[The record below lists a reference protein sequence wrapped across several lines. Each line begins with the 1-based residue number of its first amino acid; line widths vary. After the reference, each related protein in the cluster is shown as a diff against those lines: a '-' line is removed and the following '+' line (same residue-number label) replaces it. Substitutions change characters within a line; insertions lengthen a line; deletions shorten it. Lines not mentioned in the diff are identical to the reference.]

1 MPWQGMH
8 CRAMRFSKKLLKYFI
23 MEFTLKNQDATS
35 VILSVN
41 IQEADYSALVEKQLK
56 NFRQKANIPGFR
68 PGMVP
73 MGLIKKQYGTAV
85 KAEEINKLLQTKIFE
100 YIRENKV
107 DMLGEPL
114 PIEEQQA
121 NINMVEDKE
130 FTFEFEIALAPK
142 FDAVLDKN
150 DKLAY
155 YRILPTDEMV
165 QGQVNAYA
173 QRCGEYKQVDS
184 YENGDMLKGT
194 LAESVEDGVVVREA
208 VMMPS
213 YMKNDEQ
220 KALFAGVKVN
230 DVVTFNPSV
239 AFDGNEAELASL
251 LKVEKGEVAAHNGE
265 FTFTVA
271 EITRFV
277 ASELNQNVFDAAF
290 GKDAVKSEEEFR
302 AKISEQFEARFEV
315 ESDYKLLMD
324 VRKYLMEKVGKLE
337 FNESILRR
345 IMDTNKAEGAEA
357 VSEED
362 FQKSLTELTW
372 HLIKEQLARKF
383 EVKVD
388 DNDVLSVAKDATRDQ
403 FAQYGMANVPDD
415 LLENYAKEML
425 KQDKTREAL
434 INRAVDVKLI
444 AAIKGAVTLEEEK
457 VSVEDFNKKV
467 SENA

>member
-1 MPWQGMH
+1 
-8 CRAMRFSKKLLKYFI
+8 
-23 MEFTLKNQDATS
+23 MEFTLKNQSAVS
-35 VILSVN
+35 AILSVN

-100 YIRENKV
+100 YIRENKI

-114 PIEEQQA
+114 PIEAQQA
-121 NINMVEDKE
+121 GINMAEDKD

-155 YRILPTDEMV
+155 YKIQPTEEMIDS
-165 QGQVNAYA
+165 QVNMFA
-173 QRCGEYKQVDS
+173 QRCGEYKQVEA

-194 LAESVEDGVVVREA
+194 LTEAVEDGVVVREA

-213 YMKNDEQ
+213 YMKNDDQ
-220 KALFAGVKVN
+220 KALFAGAKLN
-230 DVVTFNPSV
+230 DVVTFNPYV

-251 LKVEKGEVAAHNGE
+251 LKVEKNEVAAHNGE
-265 FTFTVA
+265 FTFTIT

-302 AKISEQFEARFEV
+302 AKIAEQFEARFEV

-324 VRKYLMEKVGKLE
+324 VREYLMNKVGKLE
-337 FNESILRR
+337 FDEAILRR
-345 IMDTNKAEGAEA
+345 IMDMNKAEGAEA
-357 VSEED
+357 FSEED

-372 HLIKEQLARKF
+372 HLIKEQLAKKF
-383 EVKVD
+383 EVKID
-388 DNDVLSVAKDATRDQ
+388 DNDVLGVAKDATRDQ

-425 KQDKTREAL
+425 KQEKTREAL
-434 INRAVDVKLI
+434 VNRAVDVKLI
-444 AAIKGAVTLEEEK
+444 KSIKETVTLQEEK
-457 VSVEDFNKKV
+457 VSVDEFNKKV
-467 SENA
+467 SEKA

>member
-1 MPWQGMH
+1 
-8 CRAMRFSKKLLKYFI
+8 

-35 VILSVN
+35 AILSVN
-41 IQEADYSALVEKQLK
+41 IQEADYAALVEKQLK
-56 NFRQKANIPGFR
+56 NFRQKANVPGFR

-100 YIRENKV
+100 YIRENKI

-114 PIEEQQA
+114 PIEAQQA
-121 NINMVEDKE
+121 NINMAEDKD

-142 FDAVLDKN
+142 FDAVLDKG
-150 DKLAY
+150 DALAY
-155 YRILPTDEMV
+155 YKIQPTEEMI
-165 QGQVNAYA
+165 QGQVNAFA
-173 QRCGEYKQVDS
+173 QRCGEYKQVES
-184 YENGDMLKGT
+184 FENGDMLKGT
-194 LAESVEDGVVVREA
+194 LTEAVENGVVVREA

-213 YMKNDEQ
+213 YMKNDDQ
-220 KALFAGVKVN
+220 KALFSGAKVN
-230 DVVTFNPSV
+230 DVVTFNPFT

-251 LKVEKGEVAAHNGE
+251 LKVEKSEVAAHNGE
-265 FTFTVA
+265 FTFAIT

-277 ASELNQNVFDAAF
+277 ASEINQNVFDAAF

-302 AKISEQFEARFEV
+302 AKIAEQFEARFEV

-324 VRKYLMEKVGKLE
+324 VRDYLMNKVGKLE
-337 FNESILRR
+337 FNEAILRR
-345 IMDTNKAEGAEA
+345 IMDSNQPEGAEA

-362 FQKSLTELTW
+362 FQKSLTELRW
-372 HLIKEQLARKF
+372 HLVKEQLAKKF
-383 EVKVD
+383 EIKID
-388 DNDVLSVAKDATRDQ
+388 DNDVLEVAKAATRDQ
-403 FAQYGMANVPDD
+403 FAQYGMANVPED

-425 KQDKTREAL
+425 KQEKTREAL

-444 AAIKGAVTLEEEK
+444 QGIKAAVTLNEEK

>member
-1 MPWQGMH
+1 
-8 CRAMRFSKKLLKYFI
+8 

-35 VILSVN
+35 AILSVN

-73 MGLIKKQYGTAV
+73 MGLIKKQYGVAV

-100 YIRENKV
+100 YIRENKI

-121 NINMVEDKE
+121 GINMAEDKE

-155 YRILPTDEMV
+155 YKIQPTEEMID
-165 QGQVNAYA
+165 GQANAFA
-173 QRCGEYKQVDS
+173 QRCGEYKQVES

-194 LAESVEDGVVVREA
+194 LTESVEEGIVVREA

-220 KALFAGVKVN
+220 KALFNGAKVN
-230 DVVTFNPSV
+230 DIVTFNPTV

-251 LKVEKGEVAAHNGE
+251 LKVEKAEVAAHAGE
-265 FTFTVA
+265 FTFAIT

-277 ASELNQNVFDAAF
+277 ASEINQTVFDAAF

-302 AKISEQFEARFEV
+302 AKIAEQFEARFEV

-324 VRKYLMEKVGKLE
+324 VRDYLMEKVGKLE
-337 FNESILRR
+337 FNEAILRR
-345 IMDTNKAEGAEA
+345 IMDGNRAEGAEA

-362 FQKSLTELTW
+362 FQKSLTELRW
-372 HLIKEQLARKF
+372 HLVKEQLAKKF
-383 EVKVD
+383 EVKID
-388 DNDVLSVAKDATRDQ
+388 DNDVLEVAKAATREQ
-403 FAQYGMANVPDD
+403 FAQYGMANVPED

-425 KQDKTREAL
+425 KQEKTREAL

-444 AAIKGAVTLEEEK
+444 QAIKAAVTLNEEK
-457 VSVEDFNKKV
+457 ISVEDFNKKV

>member
-1 MPWQGMH
+1 
-8 CRAMRFSKKLLKYFI
+8 
-23 MEFTLKNQDATS
+23 MEFALKNQNATS
-35 VILSVN
+35 AILSVT

-100 YIRENKV
+100 YIRENKI

-121 NINMVEDKE
+121 DINMADDKD

-142 FDAVLDKN
+142 FDATLDKN
-150 DKLAY
+150 DKLPY
-155 YRILPTDEMV
+155 YRIQPTDEMIE
-165 QGQVNAYA
+165 GQVNAFA
-173 QRCGEYKQVDS
+173 QRCGEYKKVDS

-194 LAESVEDGVVVREA
+194 LTESVENGVVVREA

-213 YMKNDEQ
+213 YMKNEDQ
-220 KALFAGVKVN
+220 KALFAGVKVD

-239 AFDGNEAELASL
+239 AFDNNEAELSSL
-251 LKVEKGEVAAHNGE
+251 LKVEKGEVAAHNGD
-265 FTFTVA
+265 FTFAVV

-277 ASELNQNVFDAAF
+277 ASELNQTVFDAAF
-290 GKDAVKSEEEFR
+290 GKDVVTNEADFR
-302 AKISEQFEARFEV
+302 AKIAEQFENRFEV

-324 VRKYLMEKVGKLE
+324 VRTYLMDKLGKFE
-337 FNESILRR
+337 YNESILRR
-345 IMDTNKAEGAEA
+345 IMDGNKAGET

-372 HLIKEQLARKF
+372 HLIKEQLAKKY
-383 EVKVD
+383 EIKID
-388 DNDVLSVAKDATRDQ
+388 DNDVLGVAKDATRDQ
-403 FAQYGMANVPDD
+403 FAQYGMANVPED

-425 KQDKTREAL
+425 KQEKTREAL

-444 AAIKGAVTLEEEK
+444 QAIKGAVTLNEEK

>member
-1 MPWQGMH
+1 
-8 CRAMRFSKKLLKYFI
+8 
-23 MEFTLKNQDATS
+23 MEFTLKNQSAAS
-35 VILSVN
+35 AILSVN
-41 IQEADYSALVEKQLK
+41 IQEADYSTLVEKQLK

-100 YIRENKV
+100 YIRENKI

-114 PIEEQQA
+114 PIESQQA
-121 NINMVEDKE
+121 GINMAEDKE

-155 YRILPTDEMV
+155 YRIQPTDEMIE
-165 QGQVNAYA
+165 GQVNAFA
-173 QRCGEYKQVDS
+173 QRCGEYKQVEA

-194 LAESVEDGVVVREA
+194 LAESVEDGIVVREA

-220 KALFAGVKVN
+220 KALFAGSKLN

-239 AFDGNEAELASL
+239 AFDNNEAELASL
-251 LKVEKGEVAAHNGE
+251 LKVEKADVAAHNGE
-265 FTFTVA
+265 FTFTIT

-290 GKDAVKSEEEFR
+290 GKDVVTNEADFR
-302 AKISEQFEARFEV
+302 AKIAEQFESRFEV

-324 VRKYLMEKVGKLE
+324 VRTYLMEKVGKLE
-337 FNESILRR
+337 YDEAILRR
-345 IMDTNKAEGAEA
+345 IMDSNKQGEA

-383 EVKVD
+383 EVKVE
-388 DNDVLSVAKDATRDQ
+388 DNDVLDVAKAATRDQ

-425 KQDKTREAL
+425 KQEKTREAL

-444 AAIKGAVTLEEEK
+444 QAIKGVVTLEEEK

>member
-1 MPWQGMH
+1 
-8 CRAMRFSKKLLKYFI
+8 

-56 NFRQKANIPGFR
+56 NFRQKANVPGFR

-100 YIRENKV
+100 YIRENKI

-121 NINMVEDKE
+121 GINMADDKE

-142 FDAVLDKN
+142 FDAVLDSN

-155 YRILPTDEMV
+155 YRIQPTEEMIES
-165 QGQVNAYA
+165 QVNAFA
-173 QRCGEYKQVDS
+173 QRCGEYKKVES

-194 LAESVEDGVVVREA
+194 LTESVENGIVVREA
-208 VMMPS
+208 VMMPQ
-213 YMKNDEQ
+213 YMKNEEQ

-239 AFDGNEAELASL
+239 AFDNNEAELASL
-251 LKVEKGEVAAHNGE
+251 LKVEKAEILAHAGE
-265 FTFTVA
+265 FTFTVT

-277 ASELNQNVFDAAF
+277 ASELNQNVFDAVF
-290 GKDAVKSEEEFR
+290 GKDVVTNEADFR
-302 AKISEQFEARFEV
+302 AKIAEQFEARFEV

-324 VRKYLMEKVGKLE
+324 VRTYLMEKVGKLE
-337 FNESILRR
+337 FNEAILRR
-345 IMDTNKAEGAEA
+345 IMDMNKAEGAEA

-388 DNDVLSVAKDATRDQ
+388 DNDVLEVAKAATRDQ
-403 FAQYGMANVPDD
+403 FAQYGMANVPEDI
-415 LLENYAKEML
+415 LENYAKEML

-444 AAIKGAVTLEEEK
+444 QGVKGAVTLAEEK

>member
-1 MPWQGMH
+1 
-8 CRAMRFSKKLLKYFI
+8 
-23 MEFTLKNQDATS
+23 MEFTLKNQSAS
-35 VILSVN
+35 SAILSVN

-56 NFRQKANIPGFR
+56 NFRQKANVPGFR

-73 MGLIKKQYGTAV
+73 MGLVKKQYGTAV

-100 YIRENKV
+100 YIRENKI

-114 PIEEQQA
+114 PIESQQA
-121 NINMVEDKE
+121 GINMAEDKE

-142 FDAVLDKN
+142 FEAVLDNN

-155 YRILPTDEMV
+155 YRIQPTEEMIN
-165 QGQVNAYA
+165 GQVNAFA
-173 QRCGEYKQVDS
+173 QRCGEYKQVES

-194 LAESVEDGVVVREA
+194 LAESVEEGIVVREA

-213 YMKNDEQ
+213 YMKNDDQ
-220 KALFAGVKVN
+220 KALFAGSKVN
-230 DVVTFNPSV
+230 DVVTFNPCV
-239 AFDGNEAELASL
+239 AFDNNEAELASL
-251 LKVEKGEVAAHNGE
+251 LKVEKSEVAAHNGE
-265 FTFTVA
+265 FTFTIT

-277 ASELNQNVFDAAF
+277 ASELNQTVFDAAF
-290 GKDAVKSEEEFR
+290 GKDVVTNEADFR
-302 AKISEQFEARFEV
+302 AKIAEQFEARFEV

-324 VRKYLMEKVGKLE
+324 VRTYLMGKVGKLE
-337 FNESILRR
+337 YDEAILRR
-345 IMDTNKAEGAEA
+345 IMDGSKQPGET
-357 VSEED
+357 VSEEE

-383 EVKVD
+383 EIKVD
-388 DNDVLSVAKDATRDQ
+388 DNDVLDVAKAATRDQ
-403 FAQYGMANVPDD
+403 FAQYGMANVPED

-444 AAIKGAVTLEEEK
+444 NAIKGVVTLEEEK

>member
-1 MPWQGMH
+1 
-8 CRAMRFSKKLLKYFI
+8 

-35 VILSVN
+35 AILSVN

-100 YIRENKV
+100 YIRENKI

-150 DKLAY
+150 DALAY
-155 YRILPTDEMV
+155 YKIQPTEEMI
-165 QGQVNAYA
+165 QGQVNAFA
-173 QRCGEYKQVDS
+173 QRCGEYKQVES

-194 LAESVEDGVVVREA
+194 LTEAVENGVVVREA

-213 YMKNDEQ
+213 YMKNDDQ
-220 KALFAGVKVN
+220 KALFTGSKVN
-230 DVVTFNPSV
+230 DIVTFNPSV

-251 LKVEKGEVAAHNGE
+251 LKVEKSEVAAHNGE
-265 FTFTVA
+265 FTFA
-271 EITRFV
+271 ISEITRFV
-277 ASELNQNVFDAAF
+277 ASEINQNVFDAAF

-302 AKISEQFEARFEV
+302 AKIAEQFEARFEV

-324 VRKYLMEKVGKLE
+324 TREYLMNKVGKME
-337 FNESILRR
+337 FNEAILRR
-345 IMDTNKAEGAEA
+345 IMDSNKAEGET
-357 VSEED
+357 VSEEE
-362 FQKSLTELTW
+362 FQKSLTELSW
-372 HLIKEQLARKF
+372 HLIKEQLAKKF
-383 EVKVD
+383 EVKID
-388 DNDVLSVAKDATRDQ
+388 DNDVLNVAKGATRDQ
-403 FAQYGMANVPDD
+403 FAQYGMANVPED

-425 KQDKTREAL
+425 KQEKTREAL

-444 AAIKGAVTLEEEK
+444 QSIKAAITLNEEK
-457 VSVEDFNKKV
+457 ISVEDFNKKV

>member
-1 MPWQGMH
+1 
-8 CRAMRFSKKLLKYFI
+8 

-35 VILSVN
+35 ARLVVN

-73 MGLIKKQYGTAV
+73 MGLIKKQYGVAV

-100 YIRENKV
+100 YIKENKV

-121 NINMVEDKE
+121 GINMAADKD

-150 DKLAY
+150 DALPY
-155 YRILPTDEMV
+155 YRIEPTKEMID
-165 QGQVNAYA
+165 GQANAFA
-173 QRCGEYKQVDS
+173 QRCGEYKQVES

-194 LAESVEDGVVVREA
+194 LTESVEEGIVVREA
-208 VMMPS
+208 VMMPA

-220 KALFAGVKVN
+220 KALFANAKVN

-239 AFDGNEAELASL
+239 AFDNNEAELASL
-251 LKVEKGEVAAHNGE
+251 LKVEKSEVAAHAGE
-265 FTFTVA
+265 FTFTIS

-277 ASELNQNVFDAAF
+277 ASEINQNVFDAAF
-290 GKDAVKSEEEFR
+290 GKDVVKTEEEFR
-302 AKISEQFEARFEV
+302 AKIAEQFAGRFEV

-324 VRKYLMEKVGKLE
+324 IRTYLMEKVGKFE
-337 FNESILRR
+337 FNEAILRR
-345 IMDTNKAEGAEA
+345 IMDMNKAEGET

-362 FQKSLTELTW
+362 FQKSLTELAW
-372 HLIKEQLARKF
+372 HLIKEQLAKKF
-383 EVKVD
+383 EIKID
-388 DNDVLSVAKDATRDQ
+388 DNDVLGVAKDATRDQ
-403 FAQYGMANVPDD
+403 FAQYGMANVPED

-444 AAIKGAVTLEEEK
+444 QSIKSVITLNEET

>member
-1 MPWQGMH
+1 
-8 CRAMRFSKKLLKYFI
+8 
-23 MEFTLKNQDATS
+23 MEFTLNNQGATS
-35 VILSVN
+35 AILSVT

-114 PIEEQQA
+114 PIEAQQA
-121 NINMVEDKE
+121 GINMAEDKD

-155 YRILPTDEMV
+155 YRIQPTDEMIE
-165 QGQVNAYA
+165 GQVNAYA
-173 QRCGEYKQVDS
+173 QRCGEYKQVEA

-194 LAESVEDGVVVREA
+194 LTESVEDGVVVREA

-220 KALFAGVKVN
+220 KALFAGAKVN
-230 DVVTFNPSV
+230 DVITFNPSV
-239 AFDGNEAELASL
+239 AFDGNEAELSSL
-251 LKVEKGEVAAHNGE
+251 LKVEKNEVAAHNGE
-265 FTFTVA
+265 FTYAVT

-290 GKDAVKSEEEFR
+290 GKDVVTDEAGFR
-302 AKISEQFEARFEV
+302 AKIAEQFESRFEV

-324 VRKYLMEKVGKLE
+324 VREYLMEKVGKLD
-337 FNESILRR
+337 FNEDILRR
-345 IMDTNKAEGAEA
+345 IMDSNKAEGAEA

-362 FQKSLTELTW
+362 FQKSLTELRW
-372 HLIKEQLARKF
+372 HLIKEQLAKKF
-383 EVKVD
+383 EVKID
-388 DNDVLSVAKDATRDQ
+388 DNDVLGVAKDATRDQ

-425 KQDKTREAL
+425 KQEKTREAL

-444 AAIKGAVTLEEEK
+444 KAIKDTVTLNEEK
-457 VSVEDFNKKV
+457 ISVEDFNKKV

>member
-1 MPWQGMH
+1 
-8 CRAMRFSKKLLKYFI
+8 
-23 MEFTLKNQDATS
+23 MEITLKNQDATS
-35 VILSVN
+35 ARLVIN

-56 NFRQKANIPGFR
+56 NFRQKANVPGFR

-73 MGLIKKQYGTAV
+73 MGLIKKQYGVAV

-100 YIRENKV
+100 YIKENKV

-121 NINMVEDKE
+121 GINMAADKD
-130 FTFEFEIALAPK
+130 FTFEFEVALAPK
-142 FDAVLDKN
+142 FDAVLDKS
-150 DKLAY
+150 DALPY
-155 YRILPTDEMV
+155 YRIEPTKEMID
-165 QGQVNAYA
+165 GQANAFA
-173 QRCGEYKQVDS
+173 QRCGEYKQVES

-194 LAESVEDGVVVREA
+194 LTESVEEGIVVREA

-213 YMKNDEQ
+213 YMKNDDQ
-220 KALFAGVKVN
+220 KVLFANAKVN

-239 AFDGNEAELASL
+239 AFDNNEAELASL
-251 LKVEKGEVAAHNGE
+251 LKVAKGEVAAHAGE
-265 FTFTVA
+265 FTFTIA

-277 ASELNQNVFDAAF
+277 ASEINQNVFDAAF
-290 GKDAVKSEEEFR
+290 GKDAVKTEEEFR
-302 AKISEQFEARFEV
+302 AKIAEQFAGRFEV

-324 VRKYLMEKVGKLE
+324 IRTYLMEKVGKLE
-337 FNESILRR
+337 YNESILRR
-345 IMDTNKAEGAEA
+345 IMDMSKAEGET
-357 VSEED
+357 VSEEE

-372 HLIKEQLARKF
+372 HLIKEQLAKKF
-383 EVKVD
+383 EIKID
-388 DNDVLSVAKDATRDQ
+388 DNDVLGVAKDATRDQ
-403 FAQYGMANVPDD
+403 FAQYGMANVPED

-444 AAIKGAVTLEEEK
+444 QSIKSVITLNEETI
-457 VSVEDFNKKV
+457 SVEDFNKKV

>member
-1 MPWQGMH
+1 
-8 CRAMRFSKKLLKYFI
+8 

-35 VILSVN
+35 AILSVN

-100 YIRENKV
+100 YIRENKI

-150 DKLAY
+150 DALAY
-155 YRILPTDEMV
+155 YKIQPTDEMI
-165 QGQVNAYA
+165 QGQVNAFA
-173 QRCGEYKQVDS
+173 QRCGEYKQVEA

-194 LAESVEDGVVVREA
+194 LTEAVEDGVVVRDA

-213 YMKNDEQ
+213 YMKNDDQ
-220 KALFAGVKVN
+220 KALFAGAKLN
-230 DVVTFNPSV
+230 DVVTFNPFT

-251 LKVEKGEVAAHNGE
+251 LKVEKSEVAAHNGE
-265 FTFTVA
+265 FTFAVT

-277 ASELNQNVFDAAF
+277 ASEINQNVFDAAF

-302 AKISEQFEARFEV
+302 AKIAEQFEARFEV

-324 VRKYLMEKVGKLE
+324 VRDYLMNKVGKLE
-337 FNESILRR
+337 FNEAILRC
-345 IMDTNKAEGAEA
+345 IMDSNKAEGET
-357 VSEED
+357 VSEEE
-362 FQKSLTELTW
+362 FQKSLTELRW
-372 HLIKEQLARKF
+372 HLVKEQLAKKF
-383 EVKVD
+383 EVKID
-388 DNDVLSVAKDATRDQ
+388 DNDVLNVAKGATRDQ
-403 FAQYGMANVPDD
+403 FAQYGMANVPED

-425 KQDKTREAL
+425 KQEKTREAL

-444 AAIKGAVTLEEEK
+444 QSIKAAITLNEEK
-457 VSVEDFNKKV
+457 VSVDEFNKKV

>member
-1 MPWQGMH
+1 
-8 CRAMRFSKKLLKYFI
+8 

-35 VILSVN
+35 AILSVN
-41 IQEADYSALVEKQLK
+41 IQEADYAALVEKQLK
-56 NFRQKANIPGFR
+56 NFRQKANVPGFR

-100 YIRENKV
+100 YIRENKI

-114 PIEEQQA
+114 PIETQQA
-121 NINMVEDKE
+121 NINMAEDKE

-142 FDAVLDKN
+142 FDAVLDKG
-150 DKLAY
+150 DALAY
-155 YRILPTDEMV
+155 YKIQPTEEMI
-165 QGQVNAYA
+165 QGQVNAFA
-173 QRCGEYKQVDS
+173 QRCGEYKQVES
-184 YENGDMLKGT
+184 FENGDMLKGT
-194 LAESVEDGVVVREA
+194 LTEAVENGVVVREA

-213 YMKNDEQ
+213 YMKNDDQ
-220 KALFAGVKVN
+220 KALFAGAKLN
-230 DVVTFNPSV
+230 DVVTFNPFT

-251 LKVEKGEVAAHNGE
+251 LKVEKSEVAAHNGE
-265 FTFTVA
+265 FTFAVT

-277 ASELNQNVFDAAF
+277 ASEINQNVFDAAF

-302 AKISEQFEARFEV
+302 AKIAEQFEARFEV

-324 VRKYLMEKVGKLE
+324 VRDYLMNKVGKLE
-337 FNESILRR
+337 FNEAILRR
-345 IMDTNKAEGAEA
+345 IMDSNQPEGAEA

-362 FQKSLTELTW
+362 FQKSLTELRW
-372 HLIKEQLARKF
+372 HLVKEQLAKKF
-383 EVKVD
+383 EIKID
-388 DNDVLSVAKDATRDQ
+388 DNDVLEVAKAATRDQ
-403 FAQYGMANVPDD
+403 FAQYGMANVPED

-425 KQDKTREAL
+425 KQEKTREAL

-444 AAIKGAVTLEEEK
+444 QGIKAAITLNEEK

>member
-1 MPWQGMH
+1 
-8 CRAMRFSKKLLKYFI
+8 

-35 VILSVN
+35 AILSVN

-73 MGLIKKQYGTAV
+73 MGLIKKQYGVAV
-85 KAEEINKLLQTKIFE
+85 KAEEINKLLQTKLFE
-100 YIRENKV
+100 YIRENKI

-121 NINMVEDKE
+121 GINMAADKD
-130 FTFEFEIALAPK
+130 FTFEFEVALAPK
-142 FDAVLDKN
+142 FEAVLDKS
-150 DKLAY
+150 DALPY
-155 YRILPTDEMV
+155 YRIEPTKEMID
-165 QGQVNAYA
+165 GQANAFA
-173 QRCGEYKQVDS
+173 QRCGEYKQVES

-194 LAESVEDGVVVREA
+194 LTESVEEGIVVREA

-213 YMKNDEQ
+213 YMKNDDQ
-220 KALFAGVKVN
+220 KALFANAKVN

-239 AFDGNEAELASL
+239 AFDNNEAELASL
-251 LKVEKGEVAAHNGE
+251 LKVAKGEVAAHAGE
-265 FTFTVA
+265 FTFTIA

-277 ASELNQNVFDAAF
+277 ASEINQNVFDAAF
-290 GKDAVKSEEEFR
+290 GKDAVKTEEEFR
-302 AKISEQFEARFEV
+302 AKIAEQFAGRFEV

-324 VRKYLMEKVGKLE
+324 IRTYLMEKVGKLE
-337 FNESILRR
+337 YNESILRR
-345 IMDTNKAEGAEA
+345 IMDMSKAEGET
-357 VSEED
+357 VSEEE

-372 HLIKEQLARKF
+372 HLIKEQLAKKF
-383 EVKVD
+383 EIKID
-388 DNDVLSVAKDATRDQ
+388 DNDVLGVAKDATRDQ
-403 FAQYGMANVPDD
+403 FAQYGMANVPED

-444 AAIKGAVTLEEEK
+444 QSIKSVITLNEETI
-457 VSVEDFNKKV
+457 SVEDFNKKV

>member
-1 MPWQGMH
+1 
-8 CRAMRFSKKLLKYFI
+8 

-35 VILSVN
+35 AILSVN
-41 IQEADYSALVEKQLK
+41 IQEADYAALVEKQLK
-56 NFRQKANIPGFR
+56 NFRQMANVPGFR

-100 YIRENKV
+100 YIRENKI

-121 NINMVEDKE
+121 NINMVDDKD

-150 DKLAY
+150 DALAY
-155 YRILPTDEMV
+155 YKIQPTDEMV
-165 QGQVNAYA
+165 QGQVDAFA
-173 QRCGEYKQVDS
+173 QRCGEYKQVES

-194 LAESVEDGVVVREA
+194 LTEAVENGVVVREA

-213 YMKNDEQ
+213 YMKNDDQ
-220 KALFAGVKVN
+220 KALFAGSKVN
-230 DVVTFNPSV
+230 DVVTFNPFT

-251 LKVEKGEVAAHNGE
+251 LKVEKSEVAAHNGE
-265 FTFTVA
+265 FTFA
-271 EITRFV
+271 ISEITRFV
-277 ASELNQNVFDAAF
+277 ASEVNQNVFDAAF

-302 AKISEQFEARFEV
+302 AKIAEQFEARFEV

-324 VRKYLMEKVGKLE
+324 VRDYLMNKVGKLE
-337 FNESILRR
+337 FNEAILRR
-345 IMDTNKAEGAEA
+345 IMDSNKAEGEV

-362 FQKSLTELTW
+362 FQKSLTELRW
-372 HLIKEQLARKF
+372 HLVKEQLAKKF
-383 EVKVD
+383 EIKID
-388 DNDVLSVAKDATRDQ
+388 DNDVLNVAKGATRDQ
-403 FAQYGMANVPDD
+403 FAQYGMANVPED

-425 KQDKTREAL
+425 KQEKTREAL

-444 AAIKGAVTLEEEK
+444 QGVKAAITLNEEK
-457 VSVEDFNKKV
+457 VSVEDLNKKV

>member
-1 MPWQGMH
+1 
-8 CRAMRFSKKLLKYFI
+8 

-35 VILSVN
+35 AILSVN

-56 NFRQKANIPGFR
+56 NIRQKANFPGFR

-73 MGLIKKQYGTAV
+73 MGLVKKQYGVAV

-100 YIRENKV
+100 YIRENKI

-121 NINMVEDKE
+121 SINMVDDKE

-142 FDAVLDKN
+142 FDAVLDSSDN
-150 DKLAY
+150 LAY
-155 YRILPTDEMV
+155 YKIQPSEEMIE
-165 QGQVNAYA
+165 GQVKAYA
-173 QRCGEYKQVDS
+173 QRCGEYKQV
-184 YENGDMLKGT
+184 EVCEEGDMLKGT
-194 LAESVEDGVVVREA
+194 LTESVEEGIVVREA
-208 VMMPS
+208 VMMPL
-213 YMKNDEQ
+213 YMKNADQ
-220 KALFAGVKVN
+220 KALFAGAKVN

-239 AFDGNEAELASL
+239 AFDNNEAELSSL
-251 LKVEKGEVAAHNGE
+251 LKVEKSEVAAHNGE
-265 FTFTVA
+265 FTFAVA

-277 ASELNQNVFDAAF
+277 ASEINQDVFDAAF

-302 AKISEQFEARFEV
+302 AKIAEQFESRFEV

-324 VRKYLMEKVGKLE
+324 VRSYLMEKVGKLE

-345 IMDTNKAEGAEA
+345 IMDMSKPEGAEA
-357 VSEED
+357 VSEEE
-362 FQKSLTELTW
+362 FQKSLTELKW
-372 HLIKEQLARKF
+372 HLIKEQLAKKF
-383 EVKVD
+383 EVKID
-388 DNDVLSVAKDATRDQ
+388 DKDVLEVAKGATRDQ
-403 FAQYGMANVPDD
+403 FAQYGMGNVPED

-444 AAIKGAVTLEEEK
+444 QSIKGVVTLNEEK

>member
-1 MPWQGMH
+1 
-8 CRAMRFSKKLLKYFI
+8 
-23 MEFTLKNQDATS
+23 MEFTLKNQSAVS
-35 VILSVN
+35 AILSVN

-100 YIRENKV
+100 YIRENKI

-114 PIEEQQA
+114 PIEAQQA
-121 NINMVEDKE
+121 GINMAEDKD

-155 YRILPTDEMV
+155 YKIQPTEEMIES
-165 QGQVNAYA
+165 QVNMFA
-173 QRCGEYKQVDS
+173 QRCGEYKQVEA

-194 LAESVEDGVVVREA
+194 LTEAVEDGVVVREA

-213 YMKNDEQ
+213 YMKNDDQ
-220 KALFAGVKVN
+220 KALFAGAKLN
-230 DVVTFNPSV
+230 DVVTFNPFV

-251 LKVEKGEVAAHNGE
+251 LKVEKNEVAAHNGE
-265 FTFTVA
+265 FTFTIT

-302 AKISEQFEARFEV
+302 AKIAEQFEARFEV

-324 VRKYLMEKVGKLE
+324 VREYLMNKVGKLE
-337 FNESILRR
+337 FDEAILRR
-345 IMDTNKAEGAEA
+345 IMDMNKAEGAEA

-372 HLIKEQLARKF
+372 HLIKEQLAKKF
-383 EVKVD
+383 EVKID
-388 DNDVLSVAKDATRDQ
+388 DNDVLGVAKDATRDQ

-425 KQDKTREAL
+425 KQEKTREAL
-434 INRAVDVKLI
+434 VNRAVDVKLI
-444 AAIKGAVTLEEEK
+444 KSIKETVTLQEEK
-457 VSVEDFNKKV
+457 VSVDEFNKKV
-467 SENA
+467 SEKA

>member
-1 MPWQGMH
+1 
-8 CRAMRFSKKLLKYFI
+8 
-23 MEFTLKNQDATS
+23 MEFTLKNQSAS
-35 VILSVN
+35 SAILSVN

-56 NFRQKANIPGFR
+56 NFRQKANVPGFR

-73 MGLIKKQYGTAV
+73 MGLVKKQYGTAV

-100 YIRENKV
+100 YIRENKI

-114 PIEEQQA
+114 PIESQQA
-121 NINMVEDKE
+121 GINMAEDKE

-142 FDAVLDKN
+142 FEAVLDNN

-155 YRILPTDEMV
+155 YRIQPTEEMIN
-165 QGQVNAYA
+165 GQVNAFA
-173 QRCGEYKQVDS
+173 QRCGEYKQVES

-194 LAESVEDGVVVREA
+194 LAESVEEGIVVREA

-213 YMKNDEQ
+213 YMKNDDQ
-220 KALFAGVKVN
+220 KALFAGSKVN
-230 DVVTFNPSV
+230 DVVTFNPCV
-239 AFDGNEAELASL
+239 AFDNNEAELASL

-265 FTFTVA
+265 FTFTIT

-277 ASELNQNVFDAAF
+277 ASELNQTVFDAAF
-290 GKDAVKSEEEFR
+290 GKDVVTNEADFR
-302 AKISEQFEARFEV
+302 AKIAEQFEARFEV

-324 VRKYLMEKVGKLE
+324 VRTYLMEKVGKLE
-337 FNESILRR
+337 YDEAILRR
-345 IMDTNKAEGAEA
+345 IMDGSKQPGET
-357 VSEED
+357 VSEEE

-388 DNDVLSVAKDATRDQ
+388 DNDVLDVAKAATRDQ
-403 FAQYGMANVPDD
+403 FAQYGMANVPED

-444 AAIKGAVTLEEEK
+444 NAIKGVVTLEEEK

>member
-1 MPWQGMH
+1 
-8 CRAMRFSKKLLKYFI
+8 
-23 MEFTLKNQDATS
+23 MEFTLKNQSAS
-35 VILSVN
+35 SAILSVN

-56 NFRQKANIPGFR
+56 NFRQKANVPGFR

-73 MGLIKKQYGTAV
+73 MGLVKKQYGTAV

-100 YIRENKV
+100 YIRENKI

-114 PIEEQQA
+114 PIESQQA
-121 NINMVEDKE
+121 GINMAEDKE

-142 FDAVLDKN
+142 FEAVLDNN

-155 YRILPTDEMV
+155 YRIQPTEEMIN
-165 QGQVNAYA
+165 GQVNAFA
-173 QRCGEYKQVDS
+173 QRCGEYKQVES

-194 LAESVEDGVVVREA
+194 LAESVEEGIVVREA

-213 YMKNDEQ
+213 YMKNDDQ
-220 KALFAGVKVN
+220 KALFVGSKVN
-230 DVVTFNPSV
+230 DVVTFNPCV
-239 AFDGNEAELASL
+239 AFDNNEAELASL

-265 FTFTVA
+265 FTFTIT

-277 ASELNQNVFDAAF
+277 ASELNQTVFDAAF
-290 GKDAVKSEEEFR
+290 GKDVVTNEADFR
-302 AKISEQFEARFEV
+302 AKIAEQFEARFEV

-324 VRKYLMEKVGKLE
+324 VRTYLMEKVGKLE
-337 FNESILRR
+337 YDEAILRR
-345 IMDTNKAEGAEA
+345 IMDGSKQPGET
-357 VSEED
+357 VSEEE

-388 DNDVLSVAKDATRDQ
+388 DNDVLDVAKAATRDQ
-403 FAQYGMANVPDD
+403 FAQYGMANVPED

-444 AAIKGAVTLEEEK
+444 NAIKGVVTLEEEK

>member
-1 MPWQGMH
+1 
-8 CRAMRFSKKLLKYFI
+8 
-23 MEFTLKNQDATS
+23 MEFTLKNQSAAS
-35 VILSVN
+35 AILSVN
-41 IQEADYSALVEKQLK
+41 IQEADYSTLVEKQLK

-100 YIRENKV
+100 YIRENKI

-114 PIEEQQA
+114 PIESQQA
-121 NINMVEDKE
+121 GINMAEDKE

-155 YRILPTDEMV
+155 YRIQPTDEMIE
-165 QGQVNAYA
+165 GQVNAFA
-173 QRCGEYKQVDS
+173 QRCGEYKQVEA

-194 LAESVEDGVVVREA
+194 LAESVEEGIVVREA

-220 KALFAGVKVN
+220 KALFAGSKLN

-239 AFDGNEAELASL
+239 AFDNNEAELASL
-251 LKVEKGEVAAHNGE
+251 LKVEKADVAAHSGE
-265 FTFTVA
+265 FTFTIT

-277 ASELNQNVFDAAF
+277 ASELNQTVFDAAF
-290 GKDAVKSEEEFR
+290 GKDVVTNEADFR
-302 AKISEQFEARFEV
+302 AKIAEQFESRFEV

-324 VRKYLMEKVGKLE
+324 VRTYLMEKVGKLE
-337 FNESILRR
+337 YDEAILRR
-345 IMDTNKAEGAEA
+345 IMDSNKQGEA

-383 EVKVD
+383 EVKVE
-388 DNDVLSVAKDATRDQ
+388 DNDVLDVAKAATRDQ

-425 KQDKTREAL
+425 KQEKTREAL

-444 AAIKGAVTLEEEK
+444 QAIKGVVTLEEEK

>member
-1 MPWQGMH
+1 
-8 CRAMRFSKKLLKYFI
+8 

-35 VILSVN
+35 ARLVVN

-73 MGLIKKQYGTAV
+73 MGLIKKQYGVAV

-100 YIRENKV
+100 YIKENKV

-121 NINMVEDKE
+121 GINMAADKD

-150 DKLAY
+150 DALPY
-155 YRILPTDEMV
+155 YRIEPTKEMID
-165 QGQVNAYA
+165 GQANAFA
-173 QRCGEYKQVDS
+173 QRCGEYKQVES

-194 LAESVEDGVVVREA
+194 LAESVEEGIVVREA
-208 VMMPS
+208 VMMPA

-220 KALFAGVKVN
+220 KALFANAKVN

-239 AFDGNEAELASL
+239 AFDNNEAELASL
-251 LKVEKGEVAAHNGE
+251 LKVEKSEVAAHAGE
-265 FTFTVA
+265 FTFTIS

-277 ASELNQNVFDAAF
+277 ASEINQNVFDAAF
-290 GKDAVKSEEEFR
+290 GKDVVKTEEEFR
-302 AKISEQFEARFEV
+302 AKIAEQFAGRFEV

-324 VRKYLMEKVGKLE
+324 IRTYLMEKVGKLE
-337 FNESILRR
+337 FNEAILRR
-345 IMDTNKAEGAEA
+345 IMDMNKAEGET

-362 FQKSLTELTW
+362 FQKSLTELAW
-372 HLIKEQLARKF
+372 HLIKEQLAKKF
-383 EVKVD
+383 EIKID
-388 DNDVLSVAKDATRDQ
+388 DNDVLGVAKDATRDQ
-403 FAQYGMANVPDD
+403 FAQYGMANVPED

-444 AAIKGAVTLEEEK
+444 QSIKSVITLNEET

>member
-1 MPWQGMH
+1 
-8 CRAMRFSKKLLKYFI
+8 

-35 VILSVN
+35 AILSVN

-100 YIRENKV
+100 YIRENKI

-142 FDAVLDKN
+142 FDAVLDKG
-150 DKLAY
+150 DALAY
-155 YRILPTDEMV
+155 YKIQPTDEMI

-173 QRCGEYKQVDS
+173 QRCGEYKQVES

-194 LAESVEDGVVVREA
+194 LTESVENGVVVREA

-213 YMKNDEQ
+213 YMKNDDQ
-220 KALFAGVKVN
+220 KALFAGSKLN
-230 DVVTFNPSV
+230 DIVTFNPSV

-251 LKVEKGEVAAHNGE
+251 LKVEKNEVAAHNGE
-265 FTFTVA
+265 FTFTIT

-302 AKISEQFEARFEV
+302 AKIAEQFEARFEV

-324 VRKYLMEKVGKLE
+324 TREYLMNKVGKME
-337 FNESILRR
+337 FNEAILRR
-345 IMDTNKAEGAEA
+345 IMDSNKAEGGV
-357 VSEED
+357 VSEEE
-362 FQKSLTELTW
+362 FQKSLTELRW
-372 HLIKEQLARKF
+372 HLVKEQLAKKF
-383 EVKVD
+383 EVKID
-388 DNDVLSVAKDATRDQ
+388 DNDVLNVAKGATRDQ
-403 FAQYGMANVPDD
+403 FAQYGMANVPED

-425 KQDKTREAL
+425 KQEKTREAL

-444 AAIKGAVTLEEEK
+444 QAIKAAITLNEEK
-457 VSVEDFNKKV
+457 VSVDEFNKKV

>member
-1 MPWQGMH
+1 
-8 CRAMRFSKKLLKYFI
+8 
-23 MEFTLKNQDATS
+23 MEITLKNQDATS
-35 VILSVN
+35 ARLVVN

-73 MGLIKKQYGTAV
+73 MGLIKKQYGVAV

-121 NINMVEDKE
+121 GINMAADKD

-150 DKLAY
+150 DALPY
-155 YRILPTDEMV
+155 YRIEPTKEMID
-165 QGQVNAYA
+165 GQANAFA
-173 QRCGEYKQVDS
+173 QRCGEYKQVES

-194 LAESVEDGVVVREA
+194 LTECVEEGIVVREA
-208 VMMPS
+208 VMMPA

-220 KALFAGVKVN
+220 KALFANAKVN

-239 AFDGNEAELASL
+239 AFDNNEAELASL
-251 LKVEKGEVAAHNGE
+251 LKVEKSEVAAHAGE
-265 FTFTVA
+265 FTFTIS

-277 ASELNQNVFDAAF
+277 ASEINQNVFDAAF
-290 GKDAVKSEEEFR
+290 GKDVVKTEEEFR
-302 AKISEQFEARFEV
+302 AKIAEQFAGRFEV

-324 VRKYLMEKVGKLE
+324 VRTYLMEKVGKLE

-345 IMDTNKAEGAEA
+345 IMDMNKAEGEA

-362 FQKSLTELTW
+362 FQKSLTELSW
-372 HLIKEQLARKF
+372 HLIKEQLAKKF
-383 EVKVD
+383 EIKID
-388 DNDVLSVAKDATRDQ
+388 DNDVLAVAKDATRDQ
-403 FAQYGMANVPDD
+403 FAQYGMANVPED

-444 AAIKGAVTLEEEK
+444 QSIKSVITLNEET

>member
-1 MPWQGMH
+1 
-8 CRAMRFSKKLLKYFI
+8 
-23 MEFTLKNQDATS
+23 MEITLKNQDATS
-35 VILSVN
+35 ARLVIN

-56 NFRQKANIPGFR
+56 NFRQKANVPGFR

-73 MGLIKKQYGTAV
+73 MGLIKKQYGVAV

-100 YIRENKV
+100 YIKENKV

-121 NINMVEDKE
+121 GINMAADKD
-130 FTFEFEIALAPK
+130 FTFEFEVALAPK
-142 FDAVLDKN
+142 FEAVLDKN
-150 DKLAY
+150 DALPY
-155 YRILPTDEMV
+155 YRIEPTKEMID
-165 QGQVNAYA
+165 GQANAFA
-173 QRCGEYKQVDS
+173 QRCGEYKQVES
-184 YENGDMLKGT
+184 YESGDMLKGT
-194 LAESVEDGVVVREA
+194 LTESVEEGIVVREA

-213 YMKNDEQ
+213 YMKNDDQ
-220 KALFAGVKVN
+220 KALFANAKVN

-239 AFDGNEAELASL
+239 AFDNNEAELASL
-251 LKVEKGEVAAHNGE
+251 LKVEKSEVAAHAGE
-265 FTFTVA
+265 FTFTIS

-277 ASELNQNVFDAAF
+277 ASEINQNVFDAAF
-290 GKDAVKSEEEFR
+290 GKDAVKTEEEFR
-302 AKISEQFEARFEV
+302 AKIAEQFAGRFEV

-324 VRKYLMEKVGKLE
+324 IRTYLMEKVGKLE
-337 FNESILRR
+337 YNESILRR
-345 IMDTNKAEGAEA
+345 IMDMSKAEGET
-357 VSEED
+357 VSEEE

-372 HLIKEQLARKF
+372 HLIKEQLAKKF
-383 EVKVD
+383 EIKID
-388 DNDVLSVAKDATRDQ
+388 DNDVLGVAKDATRDQ
-403 FAQYGMANVPDD
+403 FAQYGMANVPED

-444 AAIKGAVTLEEEK
+444 QSIKNVITLNEET

>member
-1 MPWQGMH
+1 MWH
-8 CRAMRFSKKLLKYFI
+8 HVAFDKELFKYFK
-23 MEFTLKNQDATS
+23 MEFTLKNQSAAS
-35 VILSVN
+35 AILSVN

-100 YIRENKV
+100 YIRENKI

-114 PIEEQQA
+114 PIESQQA
-121 NINMVEDKE
+121 GINMAEDKE

-155 YRILPTDEMV
+155 YRIQPTDEMIE
-165 QGQVNAYA
+165 GQVNAFA
-173 QRCGEYKQVDS
+173 QRCGEYKQVEA

-194 LAESVEDGVVVREA
+194 LAESVEEGIVVREA

-220 KALFAGVKVN
+220 KALFAGSKLN

-239 AFDGNEAELASL
+239 AFDNNEAELASL
-251 LKVEKGEVAAHNGE
+251 LKVEKADVAAHNGE
-265 FTFTVA
+265 FTFTIT

-277 ASELNQNVFDAAF
+277 ASELNQTVFDAAF
-290 GKDAVKSEEEFR
+290 GKDVVTNEADFR
-302 AKISEQFEARFEV
+302 AKIAEQFESRFEV

-324 VRKYLMEKVGKLE
+324 VRTYLMEKVGKLE
-337 FNESILRR
+337 YDEAILRR
-345 IMDTNKAEGAEA
+345 IMDGNKQGEA

-383 EVKVD
+383 EVKVE
-388 DNDVLSVAKDATRDQ
+388 DNDVLDVAKAATRDQ

-425 KQDKTREAL
+425 KQEKTREAL

-444 AAIKGAVTLEEEK
+444 QAIKGVVTLEEEK

>member
-1 MPWQGMH
+1 
-8 CRAMRFSKKLLKYFI
+8 
-23 MEFTLKNQDATS
+23 MEITLKNQDATS
-35 VILSVN
+35 ARLVVN

-56 NFRQKANIPGFR
+56 NFRQKANVPGFR

-73 MGLIKKQYGTAV
+73 MGLIKKQYGVAV

-121 NINMVEDKE
+121 GINMAEDKE
-130 FTFEFEIALAPK
+130 FTFEFEVALAPK
-142 FDAVLDKN
+142 FEAVLDKS
-150 DKLAY
+150 DALPY
-155 YRILPTDEMV
+155 YRIEPTKEMID
-165 QGQVNAYA
+165 GQANAFA
-173 QRCGEYKQVDS
+173 QRCGEYKQVEA

-194 LAESVEDGVVVREA
+194 LAESVEEGIVVREA
-208 VMMPS
+208 VMMPA
-213 YMKNDEQ
+213 YMKNDDQ
-220 KALFAGVKVN
+220 KALFAGAKVN
-230 DVVTFNPSV
+230 DVVTFNPFT

-251 LKVEKGEVAAHNGE
+251 LKVEKSEVAAHNGE
-265 FTFTVA
+265 FTFTIT

-277 ASELNQNVFDAAF
+277 ASELNQNVFDSAF
-290 GKDAVKSEEEFR
+290 GKDVVKTEEEFR

-324 VRKYLMEKVGKLE
+324 VRAYLMEKIGKLE

-345 IMDTNKAEGAEA
+345 IMDSNKAEGAEA

-362 FQKSLTELTW
+362 FQKSLTELSW
-372 HLIKEQLARKF
+372 HLVKEQLAKKF
-383 EVKVD
+383 EVKID

-403 FAQYGMANVPDD
+403 FAQYGMANVPED

-444 AAIKGAVTLEEEK
+444 AAIKSTVTLAEEK

>member
-1 MPWQGMH
+1 
-8 CRAMRFSKKLLKYFI
+8 
-23 MEFTLKNQDATS
+23 MEITLKNQGAS
-35 VILSVN
+35 SAILSVN

-56 NFRQKANIPGFR
+56 NFRQKANFPGFR

-73 MGLIKKQYGTAV
+73 MGLVKKQYGTAV

-114 PIEEQQA
+114 PIEAQQA
-121 NINMVEDKE
+121 GINMAEDKE

-150 DKLAY
+150 DNLAY
-155 YRILPTDEMV
+155 YRIQPTDEMIE
-165 QGQVNAYA
+165 GQVKAFA
-173 QRCGEYKQVDS
+173 QRCGEYKQVEA

-194 LAESVEDGVVVREA
+194 LAESVEGGIVVREA
-208 VMMPS
+208 VMMPA
-213 YMKNDEQ
+213 YMKNDDQ
-220 KALFAGVKVN
+220 KALFAGAKVN

-251 LKVEKGEVAAHNGE
+251 LKVEKSEVAAHNGE
-265 FTFTVA
+265 FTFTIA

-302 AKISEQFEARFEV
+302 AKIAEQFEARFEV

-324 VRKYLMEKVGKLE
+324 VRTYLMEKVGKLE
-337 FNESILRR
+337 FDEAILRR
-345 IMDTNKAEGAEA
+345 IMDASKEGEA

-372 HLIKEQLARKF
+372 HLIKEQLAKKF
-383 EVKVD
+383 EIKID
-388 DNDVLSVAKDATRDQ
+388 DNDVLGVAKDATRDQ

-425 KQDKTREAL
+425 KQEKTREAL

-444 AAIKGAVTLEEEK
+444 QSIKSVVTLNEEK

>member
-1 MPWQGMH
+1 
-8 CRAMRFSKKLLKYFI
+8 

-35 VILSVN
+35 AILSVN
-41 IQEADYSALVEKQLK
+41 IQEADYAALVEKQLK
-56 NFRQKANIPGFR
+56 NFRQKANVPGFR

-100 YIRENKV
+100 YIRENKI

-114 PIEEQQA
+114 PIEAQQA
-121 NINMVEDKE
+121 NINMAEDKE

-142 FDAVLDKN
+142 FDAVLDKG
-150 DKLAY
+150 DALAY
-155 YRILPTDEMV
+155 YKIQPTEEMI
-165 QGQVNAYA
+165 QGQVNAFA
-173 QRCGEYKQVDS
+173 QRCGEYKQVES
-184 YENGDMLKGT
+184 FENGDMLKGT
-194 LAESVEDGVVVREA
+194 LTEAVENGVVVREA

-213 YMKNDEQ
+213 YMKNDDQ
-220 KALFAGVKVN
+220 KALFAGAKLN
-230 DVVTFNPSV
+230 DVVTFNPFT

-251 LKVEKGEVAAHNGE
+251 LKVEKSEVAAHNGE
-265 FTFTVA
+265 FTFAIT

-277 ASELNQNVFDAAF
+277 ASEINQNVFDAAF

-302 AKISEQFEARFEV
+302 AKIAEQFEARFEV

-324 VRKYLMEKVGKLE
+324 VRDYLMNKVGKLE
-337 FNESILRR
+337 FNEAILRR
-345 IMDTNKAEGAEA
+345 IMDSNRPEGAEA

-362 FQKSLTELTW
+362 FQKSLTELRW
-372 HLIKEQLARKF
+372 HLVKEQLAKKF
-383 EVKVD
+383 EIKID
-388 DNDVLSVAKDATRDQ
+388 DNDVLEVAKAATRDQ
-403 FAQYGMANVPDD
+403 FAQYGMANVPED

-425 KQDKTREAL
+425 KQEKTREAL

-444 AAIKGAVTLEEEK
+444 QGIKAAITLNEEK

>member
-1 MPWQGMH
+1 
-8 CRAMRFSKKLLKYFI
+8 

-35 VILSVN
+35 ARLVVN

-56 NFRQKANIPGFR
+56 NFRQKANVPGFR

-73 MGLIKKQYGTAV
+73 MGLIKKQYGVAV

-100 YIRENKV
+100 YIRENKI

-121 NINMVEDKE
+121 GINMAADKD

-142 FDAVLDKN
+142 FEAVLDKS
-150 DKLAY
+150 DALPY
-155 YRILPTDEMV
+155 YRIEPTKEMID
-165 QGQVNAYA
+165 GQANAFA
-173 QRCGEYKQVDS
+173 QRCGEYKQVEA

-194 LAESVEDGVVVREA
+194 LSESVEDGIVVREA
-208 VMMPS
+208 VMMPA
-213 YMKNDEQ
+213 YMKDDEQ
-220 KALFAGVKVN
+220 KALFAGAKVN

-239 AFDGNEAELASL
+239 AFDNNEAELASL
-251 LKVEKGEVAAHNGE
+251 LKVEKSEVAAHAGE
-265 FTFTVA
+265 FTFTIS

-277 ASELNQNVFDAAF
+277 ASEINQNVFDAAF

-302 AKISEQFEARFEV
+302 AKIAEQFAGRFEV

-324 VRKYLMEKVGKLE
+324 VRAYLMEKVGKLE

-345 IMDTNKAEGAEA
+345 IMDMNKAEGAEA

-362 FQKSLTELTW
+362 FQKSLTELSW
-372 HLIKEQLARKF
+372 HLIKEQLAKKF
-383 EVKVD
+383 EIKID
-388 DNDVLSVAKDATRDQ
+388 DNDVLGVAKDATRDQ
-403 FAQYGMANVPDD
+403 FAQYGMANVPED

-444 AAIKGAVTLEEEK
+444 QSIKAVITLNEET

>member
-1 MPWQGMH
+1 
-8 CRAMRFSKKLLKYFI
+8 

-35 VILSVN
+35 AILSVN

-56 NFRQKANIPGFR
+56 NFRQKANVPGFR

-100 YIRENKV
+100 YIRENKI

-121 NINMVEDKE
+121 NINMVEDKD

-142 FDAVLDKN
+142 FDAVFDKN
-150 DKLAY
+150 DALAY
-155 YRILPTDEMV
+155 YKIQPTDEMI
-165 QGQVNAYA
+165 QSQVNAYA
-173 QRCGEYKQVDS
+173 QRCGEYKQVDA

-194 LAESVEDGVVVREA
+194 LTEAVENGVVVREA

-213 YMKNDEQ
+213 YMKNEEQ
-220 KALFAGVKVN
+220 KALFAGSKVN
-230 DVVTFNPSV
+230 DVVTFNPFT

-251 LKVEKGEVAAHNGE
+251 LKVEKSEVAAHNGE
-265 FTFTVA
+265 FTFTIS

-277 ASELNQNVFDAAF
+277 ASEINQNVFDAAF

-302 AKISEQFEARFEV
+302 AKIAEQFEARFEV

-324 VRKYLMEKVGKLE
+324 VRDYLMNKVGKLE
-337 FNESILRR
+337 FNEAILRR
-345 IMDTNKAEGAEA
+345 IMDSNKAEGET

-362 FQKSLTELTW
+362 FQKSLTELRW
-372 HLIKEQLARKF
+372 HLVKEQLAKKF
-383 EVKVD
+383 EVKID
-388 DNDVLSVAKDATRDQ
+388 DNDILNVAKGATRDQ
-403 FAQYGMANVPDD
+403 FAQYGMANVPED

-425 KQDKTREAL
+425 KQEKTREAL
-434 INRAVDVKLI
+434 INRAVDMKLI
-444 AAIKGAVTLEEEK
+444 QAIKAAITLNEEK